1 MPVQRKGL
9 FLRRFF
15 STLICKSQDK
25 GFDMFDMS
33 GKKKCIFSD
42 FCGIILPCHDGRFY
56 TDLRGGGY
64 S

>member
-33 GKKKCIFSD
+33 GKKNASSVIFVV
-42 FCGIILPCHDGRFY
+42 
-56 TDLRGGGY
+56 
-64 S
+64 